1 MSLTERTAD
10 QTQRVTPAAFRR
22 VLVVDDDPLHRELS
36 RRALER
42 EGLAVE
48 VAESAEEALARLRE
62 QHFDAVVSDYKLPG
76 MTGLEL
82 LQRLGRPPA
91 APPLVL
97 VTALG
102 DQRVAAEA
110 LKAGAQEYVVKDVPA
125 LGYLEMLPTLIQEAI
140 RRSELLRENARLREQ
155 LQQSSPDGLLVGR
168 SAAIR
173 RVLALIEEVAPVDS
187 TVLITGESGTGKELV
202 ARAIHRRSPRASGP
216 FVVANCAALPESL
229 LESELFG
236 HEAGAFTGARA
247 ARKGRFERANGGTLF
262 LDELGDIPP
271 KAQVDLLRVLQERE
285 FERVGGTQTIRVDVR
300 IIAATNRDL
309 QQLVREGKF
318 REDLYY
324 RVNVIPIHLPPLRE
338 RPEDIAPLAYHFLR
352 RFARRFNK
360 PIEGFTARAMEV
372 LTAYAWPGNVR
383 ELENLIER
391 VVVLCRA
398 DRIDVEDLPSHL
410 WRKSK
415 TMPLETV
422 DNLELVEKLTIERV
436 VRTSST
442 VAEAA
447 RRLGISRTTLYA
459 KMRKYGLD
467 TTLLKHSS

>member
-1 MSLTERTAD
+1 MSVTERTVESVPH
-10 QTQRVTPAAFRR
+10 TSGRTHHR

-42 EGLAVE
+42 DGLTVE

-62 QHFDAVVSDYKLPG
+62 QAFDAVVSDYKLPG

-82 LQRLGRPPA
+82 LRRLGQPPS

-110 LKAGAQEYVVKDVPA
+110 LKAGAQEYVVKDVPT
-125 LGYLEMLPTLIQEAI
+125 LGYLDMLPTLIQEAI
-140 RRSELLRENARLREQ
+140 RRSELLRENARLKQQ
-155 LQQSSPDGLLVGR
+155 LAQVGSSGPLVGR

-202 ARAIHRRSPRASGP
+202 ARAIHQRSPRASGP
-216 FVVANCAALPESL
+216 FVVANCAAVPEGL

-236 HEAGAFTGARA
+236 HEAGAFTGART
-247 ARKGRFERANGGTLF
+247 ARKGRFERADGGTLF

-285 FERVGGTQTIRVDVR
+285 FERVGGTRTIRVDVR
-300 IIAATNRDL
+300 IVAATNRDL
-309 QQLVREGKF
+309 EQLVRDGKF

-324 RVNVIPIHLPPLRE
+324 RINVIPIHLPPLRE
-338 RPEDIAPLAYHFLR
+338 RPEDIAPLAHHFLR
-352 RFARRFNK
+352 RFAQRFNK
-360 PIEGFTARAMEV
+360 PIDGFTPRAMEV
-372 LTAYAWPGNVR
+372 LTGYSWPGNVR
-383 ELENLIER
+383 ELENVIER
-391 VVVLCRA
+391 VVVLCRG
-398 DRIDVEDLPSHL
+398 DRIDVEDLPSQL
-410 WRKSK
+410 WRKTK
-415 TMPLETV
+415 AVPLETV

-436 VRTSST
+436 VRTSET
-442 VAEAA
+442 MAQAA

-459 KMRKYGLD
+459 KLRKYQIR
-467 TTLLKHSS
+467 LKQAT